1 MIRKVEE
8 GSTSVLE
15 VTNWKD
21 WRDGEKDIAAAV
33 NEVERCYRDQSVLY
47 SLMERLGGER
57 DVQRICRIAVE
68 EARDA
73 LEAST
78 ALLLLSDQTTGELY
92 VKSAAGVYADMA
104 WGFRILPE
112 VGIIGRSLRN
122 RKALAAHYLA
132 SENSIRFPFPVNYL
146 VCIPMVAPERTL
158 GVMIVCDQKFGGEF
172 FTPEIKLASALG
184 SYVAST
190 LSSAFLNNHNQV
202 QFETLSEAERMLEQY
217 REKLVH
223 ADKMASLSF
232 VVGTATHEISNF
244 LAAIIGTARLSEE
257 SDLDPDRR
265 SSYENILRAAE
276 GIRDL
281 LQEMRNYSKKSD
293 PSQRPIDIKLPI
305 DGAIGLIE
313 KYLIARNIRV
323 VADLDSDLPQILGNA
338 NRLQQVF
345 LNLIQNASHAVDG
358 DGGRLQVSAE
368 MDGDGI
374 LVTVS
379 DTGCGIP
386 DESLGKIFDAF
397 FTSRSEGDG
406 DGTGLGLTI
415 CRGIIEE
422 HNGTI
427 KVESRMGVGTK
438 FMLRFPALRSDSENA
453 EPLREFAVSL

>member
-1 MIRKVEE
+1 
-8 GSTSVLE
+8 
-15 VTNWKD
+15 
-21 WRDGEKDIAAAV
+21 
-33 NEVERCYRDQSVLY
+33 
-47 SLMERLGGER
+47 
-57 DVQRICRIAVE
+57 
-68 EARDA
+68 
-73 LEAST
+73 
-78 ALLLLSDQTTGELY
+78 
-92 VKSAAGVYADMA
+92 
-104 WGFRILPE
+104 
-112 VGIIGRSLRN
+112 
-122 RKALAAHYLA
+122 
-132 SENSIRFPFPVNYL
+132 
-146 VCIPMVAPERTL
+146 
-158 GVMIVCDQKFGGEF
+158 
-172 FTPEIKLASALG
+172 
-184 SYVAST
+184 
-190 LSSAFLNNHNQV
+190 
-202 QFETLSEAERMLEQY
+202 
-217 REKLVH
+217 
-223 ADKMASLSF
+223 MASLGL

-257 SDLDPDRR
+257 SDSDPDRR

-293 PSQRPIDIKLPI
+293 PSQSPIDINRPI

-323 VADLDSDLPQILGNA
+323 VADLGSDLPQILGNT

-358 DGGRLQVSAE
+358 DGGRIQVSAE

-379 DTGCGIP
+379 DTGCGIS

-397 FTSRSEGDG
+397 FTSRPEG
-406 DGTGLGLTI
+406 GTGLGLTI

-438 FMLRFPALRSDSENA
+438 FMLRFPAIRSDSENA
-453 EPLREFAVSL
+453 EPLRELAVSL